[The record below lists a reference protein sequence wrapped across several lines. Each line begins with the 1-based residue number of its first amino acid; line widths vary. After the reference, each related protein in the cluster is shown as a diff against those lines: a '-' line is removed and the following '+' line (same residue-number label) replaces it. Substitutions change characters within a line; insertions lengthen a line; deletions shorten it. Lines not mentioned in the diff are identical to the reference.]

1 MPTIP
6 TPHDWW
12 KSAVVYQVYPR
23 SFADSNGDGIGDV
36 RGIIEPLDHL
46 VALGVD
52 ALWISPWYPSP
63 LADGGYD
70 VSDYC
75 AINPDFGT
83 LGDADAL
90 VARAHE
96 LGLRVIIDLVPNH
109 SSEEHPWFKDAL
121 AAAPV
126 RLSATATSSE
136 MAAEKTA
143 NSLRTTGHRCSEVVH
158 GNASL
163 SPTAPLGSGTCT
175 SSTSHSPTG
184 PGKAPKSSRRLTA
197 F

>member
-1 MPTIP
+1 M
-6 TPHDWW
+6 
-12 KSAVVYQVYPR
+12 YPR

-36 RGIIEPLDHL
+36 RGIIEHLDHL

-83 LGDADAL
+83 LHDADTL

-109 SSEEHPWFKDAL
+109 SSEEHPWFRDAL
-121 AAAPV
+121 AAAPGSPERDRYIFRDGRGENGELPPNNWPSV
-126 RLSATATSSE
+126 FGGGAWQRITEPDGTPGQWYLHFFDVSQPDWNWENPEVCLLYTSD
-136 MAAEKTA
+136 AADD
-143 NSLRTTGHRCSEVVH
+143 
-158 GNASL
+158 
-163 SPTAPLGSGTCT
+163 
-175 SSTSHSPTG
+175 
-184 PGKAPKSSRRLTA
+184 
-197 F
+197 

>member
-1 MPTIP
+1 MTTIP
-6 TPHDWW
+6 TTHDWW

-36 RGIIEPLDHL
+36 RGIIEHLDHL

-121 AAAPV
+121 AAAP
-126 RLSATATSSE
+126 
-136 MAAEKTA
+136 
-143 NSLRTTGHRCSEVVH
+143 G
-158 GNASL
+158 
-163 SPTAPLGSGTCT
+163 SPERDRYIFRNGRGENGELP
-175 SSTSHSPTG
+175 PNNW
-184 PGKAPKSSRRLTA
+184 P
-197 F
+197 